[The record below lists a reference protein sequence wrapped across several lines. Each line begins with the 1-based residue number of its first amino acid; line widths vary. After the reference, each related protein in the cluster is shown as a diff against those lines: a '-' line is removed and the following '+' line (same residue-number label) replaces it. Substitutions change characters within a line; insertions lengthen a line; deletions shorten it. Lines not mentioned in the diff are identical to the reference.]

1 MSHGAESS
9 ERNRNH
15 PEYPLDGCVHEL
27 VQAQVELTPDATAIV
42 EGRRQLTYREL
53 NSRANQLAAYL
64 RRRGIGPEAAVAI
77 CLKRSTNLLVSM
89 LAVLKAGGVCVPLDP
104 AYPAERLEYM
114 LEDTRAAVLLTQDD
128 VLPFQVKNFTQTIDL
143 PATWGRIERE
153 SCDPWTTAVTPKN
166 IAHII
171 YTSGST
177 GKPRGVLLTHAG
189 MVNHHVAVQK
199 LFDLQS
205 SDRVLQFSSISFD
218 LALEEIF
225 PTWIAGA
232 TLILRTESTPLGAR
246 DFIDWIGEQR
256 VSVLDLPTAYWH
268 ELVHQ
273 LSGLKQPMPATMR
286 LVIVGGEKASPKAL
300 ACWNRMAAGKI
311 RWINTY
317 GPSEASIIATA
328 YELGA
333 DITWES
339 SASVPIGRPIA
350 NTQIYLLDRDLHP
363 VPPGT
368 SGELHIGGVGLAR
381 GYLNQPQRSIEK
393 FINNPFSSDPEAR
406 LYKTGDMARYL
417 PSGEVDFL
425 GRSDDQVKIRGFRV
439 EMGEVESALAQ
450 HSEVRESVVVVSE
463 DDRGDKQLVAYV
475 VPVRKP
481 GPAVLQLRRFL
492 TEKLPEY
499 MIPSAFVTLDVL
511 PLTPN
516 GKVDKKALPE
526 PAHGQ
531 VGIDKTGKG
540 PRDPLQAQI
549 THIWESVL
557 GKAPI
562 GTEENF
568 FELGGH
574 SLLAVRLMHSMEQAF
589 GKRLP
594 ITTILHAPTIEQLAA
609 LLRKE
614 KWSPAWSSLVSM
626 RAGGTTPP
634 FFCVHGIGGTVL
646 RFRDLARFIGND
658 QPFYGLQAQGLDG
671 KLPLHTRV
679 EDMAAHY
686 IKEIQIV
693 QPQGPYYIG
702 GYSFGGMVALEMA
715 QQLRAQG
722 HTLGLVVL
730 LDTFAEDLKSGSLFR
745 TYLTL
750 PLDQQWMHLSRKTKA
765 FRRSL
770 RRRVAMMRLPASIK
784 RVREACYHA
793 ARDYRP
799 KPYEGPIV
807 LFRANEKGLSG
818 VNQESVWKCLA
829 PQIEIYEVSGHHGN
843 IVDEP
848 QVHLLA
854 GELKAR
860 LETAFRKH
868 GEDQG
873 IESVAL
879 VAADRPEGQL
889 EIA

>member
-1 MSHGAESS
+1 
-9 ERNRNH
+9 
-15 PEYPLDGCVHEL
+15 
-27 VQAQVELTPDATAIV
+27 
-42 EGRRQLTYREL
+42 
-53 NSRANQLAAYL
+53 
-64 RRRGIGPEAAVAI
+64 
-77 CLKRSTNLLVSM
+77 M

-143 PATWGRIERE
+143 PAAWGRIDRE
-153 SCDPWTTAVTPKN
+153 SSDPWACAVTPGN

-189 MVNHHVAVQK
+189 MVNHHVAAQK
-199 LFDLQS
+199 LYDLQS

-218 LALEEIF
+218 IALEEIF

-246 DFIDWIGEQR
+246 DFMHWIGEQR
-256 VSVLDLPTAYWH
+256 VTVLDLPTAYWH

-273 LSGLKQPMPATMR
+273 LSGLKQPMPPTMR
-286 LVIVGGEKASPKAL
+286 LVIVGGEKASAKAL
-300 ACWNRMAAGKI
+300 ASWNRLVAGKI

-328 YELGA
+328 YEPSA

-339 SASVPIGRPIA
+339 SASIPIGRPIA
-350 NTQIYLLDRDLHP
+350 NTQIYLLDPDLHP
-363 VPPGT
+363 VPSGT

-393 FINNPFSSDPEAR
+393 FIKNPFRTDPEAR
-406 LYKTGDMARYL
+406 LYKTGDMARFL
-417 PSGEVDFL
+417 PNGEIDFL
-425 GRSDDQVKIRGFRV
+425 GRCDNQVKIRGFRV

-450 HSEVRESVVVVSE
+450 HSEVQESVVVVSE
-463 DDRGDKQLVAYV
+463 DDRGSKQLVAYV

-481 GPAVLQLRRFL
+481 GPAVLQLRSFL

-499 MIPSAFVTLDVL
+499 MIPSAFVTLDRL

-516 GKVDKKALPE
+516 GKVDKKALPD
-526 PAHGQ
+526 PAPGQ
-531 VGIDKTGKG
+531 LGVGQKGKG

-549 THIWESVL
+549 VHIWESVL

-562 GTEENF
+562 GTDENF

-574 SLLAVRLMHSMEQAF
+574 SLLAVRLLHSMEQAF

-594 ITTILHAPTIEQLAA
+594 ITTILHAPTIEQFAA
-609 LLRKE
+609 LLQKE

-626 RAGGTTPP
+626 RASGTTPP

-646 RFRDLARFIGND
+646 RFRDLARFMGND

-693 QPQGPYYIG
+693 QPRGPYYIG

-715 QQLRAQG
+715 HQLGAEG
-722 HTLGLVVL
+722 HALGLVVL

-750 PLDQQWMHLSRKTKA
+750 PLDQQWMHLSRKAKA
-765 FRRSL
+765 FRRGL
-770 RRRVAMMRLPASIK
+770 RRRITMMRLPAPLK
-784 RVREACYHA
+784 HVREACSQA
-793 ARDYRP
+793 ARNYRP

-807 LFRANEKGLSG
+807 LFRANEKGLSS

-829 PQIEIYEVSGHHGN
+829 PQIEVYEVSGHHGN

-868 GEDQG
+868 GEEQG
-873 IESVAL
+873 LQSVTLA
-879 VAADRPEGQL
+879 VADSPEGQL

>member
-1 MSHGAESS
+1 
-9 ERNRNH
+9 
-15 PEYPLDGCVHEL
+15 
-27 VQAQVELTPDATAIV
+27 
-42 EGRRQLTYREL
+42 
-53 NSRANQLAAYL
+53 
-64 RRRGIGPEAAVAI
+64 
-77 CLKRSTNLLVSM
+77 M

-143 PATWGRIERE
+143 PAAWGRIDRE
-153 SCDPWTTAVTPKN
+153 SSDPWACAVTPGN

-189 MVNHHVAVQK
+189 MVNHHVAAQK
-199 LFDLQS
+199 LYDLQS

-218 LALEEIF
+218 IALEEIF

-246 DFIDWIGEQR
+246 DFMHWIGEQR
-256 VSVLDLPTAYWH
+256 VTVLDLPTAYWH

-273 LSGLKQPMPATMR
+273 LSGLKQPMPPTMR
-286 LVIVGGEKASPKAL
+286 LVIVGGEKASAKAL
-300 ACWNRMAAGKI
+300 ASWNRLVVGKI

-328 YELGA
+328 YEPSA

-339 SASVPIGRPIA
+339 SASIPIGRPIA
-350 NTQIYLLDRDLHP
+350 NTQIYLLDPDLHP
-363 VPPGT
+363 VPSGT

-393 FINNPFSSDPEAR
+393 FIKNPFSTDPEAR
-406 LYKTGDMARYL
+406 LYKTGDMARFL
-417 PSGEVDFL
+417 PNGEIDFL
-425 GRSDDQVKIRGFRV
+425 GRCDNQVKIRGFRV

-450 HSEVRESVVVVSE
+450 HSEVQESVVVVSE
-463 DDRGDKQLVAYV
+463 DDRGSKQLVAYV

-481 GPAVLQLRRFL
+481 GPAVLQLRSFL

-499 MIPSAFVTLDVL
+499 MIPSAFVTLDRL

-516 GKVDKKALPE
+516 GKVDKKALPD
-526 PAHGQ
+526 PAPGQ
-531 VGIDKTGKG
+531 VGVGQKGKG

-549 THIWESVL
+549 VHIWESVL

-562 GTEENF
+562 GTDENF
-568 FELGGH
+568 FDLGGH
-574 SLLAVRLMHSMEQAF
+574 SLLAVRLLHSMEQAF

-594 ITTILHAPTIEQLAA
+594 ITTILHAPTIEQFAA
-609 LLRKE
+609 LLQKE

-626 RAGGTTPP
+626 RASGTTPP

-646 RFRDLARFIGND
+646 RFRDLARFMGND

-693 QPQGPYYIG
+693 QPRGPYYIG

-715 QQLRAQG
+715 HQLGAEG
-722 HTLGLVVL
+722 HALGLVVL

-750 PLDQQWMHLSRKTKA
+750 PLDQQWMHLSRKAKA
-765 FRRSL
+765 FRRGL
-770 RRRVAMMRLPASIK
+770 RRRITMMRLPAPLK
-784 RVREACYHA
+784 HVREACSQA
-793 ARDYRP
+793 ARNYRP
-799 KPYEGPIV
+799 TPYEGPIV
-807 LFRANEKGLSG
+807 LFRANEKGLSS

-829 PQIEIYEVSGHHGN
+829 PQIEVYEVSGHHGN

-854 GELKAR
+854 GEVKAR

-868 GEDQG
+868 GEEQG
-873 IESVAL
+873 LQSVTLA
-879 VAADRPEGQL
+879 VADSPEGQL

>member
-1 MSHGAESS
+1 MSHCAESS
-9 ERNRNH
+9 ASNRNH
-15 PEYPLDGCVHEL
+15 LECPLDYCVHQL
-27 VQAQVELTPDATAIV
+27 VQAQVERTPDATAIV
-42 EGRRQLTYREL
+42 EGSRRLSYREL
-53 NSRANQLAAYL
+53 DSRANRLAAYL
-64 RRRGIGPEAAVAI
+64 RRRGIGPEVPVAI
-77 CLKRSTNLLVSM
+77 CLKRSTNLVVSM

-143 PATWGRIERE
+143 PAAWGRIDRE
-153 SCDPWTTAVTPKN
+153 SSDPWACAVTPGN

-189 MVNHHVAVQK
+189 MVNHHVAAQK
-199 LFDLQS
+199 LYDLQS

-218 LALEEIF
+218 IALEEIF

-246 DFIDWIGEQR
+246 DFMHWIGEQR
-256 VSVLDLPTAYWH
+256 VTVLDLPTAYWH

-273 LSGLKQPMPATMR
+273 LSGLKQPMPPTMR
-286 LVIVGGEKASPKAL
+286 LVIVGGEKASAKAL
-300 ACWNRMAAGKI
+300 ASWNRLVAGKI

-328 YELGA
+328 YEPSA

-339 SASVPIGRPIA
+339 SASIPIGRPIA
-350 NTQIYLLDRDLHP
+350 NTQIYLLDPDLHP
-363 VPPGT
+363 VPSGT

-393 FINNPFSSDPEAR
+393 FIKNPFRTDPEAR
-406 LYKTGDMARYL
+406 LYKTGDMARFL
-417 PSGEVDFL
+417 PNGEIDFL
-425 GRSDDQVKIRGFRV
+425 GRCDNQVKIRGFRV

-450 HSEVRESVVVVSE
+450 HSEVQESVVVVSE
-463 DDRGDKQLVAYV
+463 DDRGSKQLVAYV

-481 GPAVLQLRRFL
+481 GPAVLQLRSFL

-499 MIPSAFVTLDVL
+499 MIPSAFVTLDRL

-516 GKVDKKALPE
+516 GKVDKKALPD
-526 PAHGQ
+526 PAPGQ
-531 VGIDKTGKG
+531 LGVGQKGKG

-549 THIWESVL
+549 VHIWESVL

-562 GTEENF
+562 GTDENF
-568 FELGGH
+568 FDLGGH
-574 SLLAVRLMHSMEQAF
+574 SLLAVRLLHSMEQAF

-594 ITTILHAPTIEQLAA
+594 ITTILHAPTIEQFAA
-609 LLRKE
+609 LLQKE

-626 RAGGTTPP
+626 RASGTTPP

-646 RFRDLARFIGND
+646 RFRDLARFMGND

-693 QPQGPYYIG
+693 QPRGPYYIG

-715 QQLRAQG
+715 HQLGAEG
-722 HTLGLVVL
+722 HALGLVVL

-750 PLDQQWMHLSRKTKA
+750 PLDQQWMHLSRKAKA
-765 FRRSL
+765 FRRGL
-770 RRRVAMMRLPASIK
+770 RRRITMMRLPAPLK
-784 RVREACYHA
+784 HVREACSQA
-793 ARDYRP
+793 ARNYRP

-807 LFRANEKGLSG
+807 LFRANEKGLSS

-829 PQIEIYEVSGHHGN
+829 PQIEVYEVSGHHGN

-868 GEDQG
+868 GEEQG
-873 IESVAL
+873 LQSVTLA
-879 VAADRPEGQL
+879 VADSPEGQL